1 MLYFRH
7 LLGLKWT
14 VSALQQMKRKSLS
27 IMRQK
32 EYERSRAIHTVLT
45 AVRQVSNILLT
56 LNLALM
62 ATKRYF
68 KLRLNRARRS
78 WRLSKSSVHL
88 IPCSTRH
95 KCKFHNFLSIECSL
109 NHCFHL
115 WIVCNNRVLL
125 KFPSRRRFLQSR
137 RRCVQR
143 NLEMVMPQNAFRL
156 HLDKATLAT
165 AKVTNEVR
173 WLPTLTC

>member
-45 AVRQVSNILLT
+45 AVRQVSKILLT

-68 KLRLNRARRS
+68 KLRLNRARRG
-78 WRLSKSSVHL
+78 
-88 IPCSTRH
+88 
-95 KCKFHNFLSIECSL
+95 
-109 NHCFHL
+109 
-115 WIVCNNRVLL
+115 VC
-125 KFPSRRRFLQSR
+125 Q
-137 RRCVQR
+137 
-143 NLEMVMPQNAFRL
+143 NLA
-156 HLDKATLAT
+156 
-165 AKVTNEVR
+165 
-173 WLPTLTC
+173 CI